1 MQEIKRMK
9 LIAFLLAMTCV
20 VPMTVAQHKTEIWKP
35 NKKGSFYFYW
45 GWNRGAYT
53 KSDIAFS
60 GQSYSFKLDNVI
72 ANDRQSAFRPN
83 LYFNP
88 GSMTIPQY
96 NLRFGY
102 YFKDKYEISFG
113 ADHMKY
119 VMKNFQTVNMNG
131 TIENSGTPYDGVYN
145 NQPMMVDTSFLRFEH
160 TDGLNYLNV
169 EVKRSDA
176 LINLKHFN
184 LSANYG
190 VGAGMMVPRTNTTL
204 LGNKRYDE
212 FHISGYGLDVV
223 GGIKLSFFKYFFIQS
238 EAKYGFI
245 HMPDIRTTEFKED
258 RAKQHF
264 FFMQYNVVFGAQ
276 FQLTNRDK
284 GH

>member
-1 MQEIKRMK
+1 MK
-9 LIAFLLAMTCV
+9 FIAFLLAMAYA
-20 VPMTVAQHKTEIWKP
+20 VPVTVAQHKTEIWKP
-35 NKKGSFYFYW
+35 NKKGSFYIYW
-45 GWNRGAYT
+45 GWNRGAYS
-53 KSDIAFS
+53 KSDITFT
-60 GQSYSFKLDNVI
+60 GKSYNFKLDDVI

-96 NLRFGY
+96 NLRLGY

-131 TIENSGTPYDGVYN
+131 TIENSGTPYDGVYTN
-145 NQPMMVDTSFLRFEH
+145 YPMMLDTSFLLFEH
-160 TDGLNYLNV
+160 TDGLNYLNA
-169 EVKRSDA
+169 EIKRSDA
-176 LINLKHFN
+176 LINVKHFN
-184 LSANYG
+184 VSVNYG

-204 LGNKRYDE
+204 LGNQRHDE
-212 FHISGYGLDVV
+212 FHISGYGLDLV
-223 GGIKLSFFKYFFIQS
+223 GAVRFNFFKYFFIET

-245 HMPDIRTTEFKED
+245 HMPDIRTTRSPAD

-276 FQLTNRDK
+276 FQLTNRK
-284 GH
+284 NN